1 MELVAVDVGGTH
13 ARFALAKVGGGGEVR
28 LGAEWKTKVADHPD
42 FVSAWRE
49 FAGQQTGEALAS
61 VAIGIA
67 GSVNWPESLDK
78 IHCTNNPWVFDPATL
93 AEDLGVERFCL
104 VNDFVAIGHAV
115 ASGPG
120 SAFLPICGPAG
131 DLPDG
136 KLITVIGPGTG
147 CGIAHVVRG
156 EHLAVHGTEGA
167 HFDFAPVDTLDDA
180 LLARLRKK
188 YGRVSAERV
197 VSGPGLPDI
206 AAAIGCTE
214 RHLEC
219 TETALNEI
227 ELWTAGLEGTDPLAR
242 AAVEHFCK
250 ALGSV
255 AGDVALAQGAKAVV
269 LAGGLGQKL
278 SAILPQSAFAERF
291 CAKGRYRP
299 VMEQMKVR
307 LITTPEPGLS
317 GAALA
322 FAHRCKEG
330 AQ

>member
-13 ARFALAKVGGGGEVR
+13 ARFAQAKVDPGGAVT
-28 LGAEWKTKVADHPD
+28 LDAEWKTKVADHAD

-49 FAGQQTGEALAS
+49 FAGRRAGNALDS

-67 GSVNWPESLDK
+67 GSVNWPESLDP
-78 IHCTNNPWVFDPATL
+78 IQCTNNHWIFDPVTL
-93 AEDLGVERFCL
+93 ADGLGVTRFCL

-115 ASGPG
+115 ASGP
-120 SAFLPICGPAG
+120 SSVFSPVCGPPG

-156 EHLAVHGTEGA
+156 EHLAIHGTEGA

-180 LLARLRKK
+180 LLTRLRSKH
-188 YGRVSAERV
+188 GRVSAERV

-206 AAAIGCTE
+206 AAVIGCTE
-214 RHLEC
+214 RHLDG
-219 TETALNEI
+219 TEPALNEV
-227 ELWTAGLEGTDPLAR
+227 ELWTAGLEGSDPLAR
-242 AAVEHFCK
+242 AAIEHFCK

-278 SAILPQSAFAERF
+278 ASILPQSGFAERF
-291 CAKGRYRP
+291 CSKGRYRP

-307 LITTPEPGLS
+307 LITMPEPGLS

-322 FAHRCKEG
+322 FAHRYEEG
-330 AQ
+330 TQ

>member
-1 MELVAVDVGGTH
+1 MD
-13 ARFALAKVGGGGEVR
+13 
-28 LGAEWKTKVADHPD
+28 
-42 FVSAWRE
+42 
-49 FAGQQTGEALAS
+49 S
-61 VAIGIA
+61 VTIGIA

-78 IHCTNNPWVFDPATL
+78 IHCTNNPWTFDPATL
-93 AEDLGVERFCL
+93 AGDLGVARFCL

-115 ASGPG
+115 ASGPPG
-120 SAFLPICGPAG
+120 AFLPICGPAG
-131 DLPDG
+131 DLPEG

-156 EHLAVHGTEGA
+156 DDRAVHGTEGA
-167 HFDFAPVDTLDDA
+167 HFGFAPVDTLDDA
-180 LLARLRKK
+180 LLARLRLKH
-188 YGRVSAERV
+188 GRVSAERV

-206 AAAIGCTE
+206 AAVLGCTE

-219 TETALNEI
+219 TEPALNEI
-227 ELWTAGLEGTDPLAR
+227 ELWTAGLEGSDPLAR
-242 AAVEHFCK
+242 EAIEHFCK

-278 SAILPQSAFAERF
+278 AVILPRSGFAERF

-322 FAHRCKEG
+322 FAHQFKEE